1 MHYRQL
7 GKTGLK
13 VSEISMG
20 CNRLGEPKMPDKH
33 WVDLVR
39 KAIELGVTLF
49 DTAEAYLWGRSE
61 ELLGQATEGNRDI
74 LIASKVCRV
83 RETGEPDFSCARIIE
98 RFEGSLR
105 LLRRDYIDIFQLHSP
120 RLEQLK
126 RYDWAEAMTK
136 LKREGKIRLVGVS
149 INDAPSGQWLI
160 EQELVDVLQVPYNM
174 LRFEVGQGVFPLAER
189 HGVGILVKM
198 PMAQGILTGKFRPG
212 QEVAAGH
219 RALLAGKPMPKLI
232 ERAELFRPLA
242 EGREITLG
250 QMALRYTISPSAVS
264 AAIPGARTPEQLA
277 QNVAASNGTG
287 LSPEDLKR
295 IASIQREWSQ

>member
-136 LKREGKIRLVGVS
+136 LKQEGKIRLVGVS

-160 EQELVDVLQVPYNM
+160 EQELVTRFHLVL
-174 LRFEVGQGVFPLAER
+174 
-189 HGVGILVKM
+189 
-198 PMAQGILTGKFRPG
+198 
-212 QEVAAGH
+212 
-219 RALLAGKPMPKLI
+219 
-232 ERAELFRPLA
+232 
-242 EGREITLG
+242 
-250 QMALRYTISPSAVS
+250 
-264 AAIPGARTPEQLA
+264 
-277 QNVAASNGTG
+277 
-287 LSPEDLKR
+287 
-295 IASIQREWSQ
+295 ASIVSVLVLG